1 MDFERLEQAWRSE
14 ANTPDAK
21 AQAYLMEE
29 LMRTLKARRR
39 RELMLFMIPL
49 AAMTLFTAIA
59 VRSYLTGAAD
69 IGAEWGAIGMLAVC
83 WAALAAVLI
92 VGVLMRRRPAAGG
105 SPVRDSLA
113 AMLASNRAAR
123 ANCRIFWI
131 SLPVFIIPMLASVNQ
146 LHEVGKTTD
155 RNMGQM
161 LLVFGVA
168 LAASIGWN
176 TARYF
181 MVLKPEGKRL
191 EGLLADYEA

>member
-39 RELMLFMIPL
+39 GELLLFMIPA

-59 VRSYLTGAAD
+59 VRSILIGTTD
-69 IGAEWGAIGMLAVC
+69 ISREWGAMGMLAVC
-83 WAALAAVLI
+83 WVVLAAVLI
-92 VGVLMRRRPAAGG
+92 VGILMRRRGKAGG
-105 SPVRDSLA
+105 SPVRDTLA

-123 ANCRIFWI
+123 ANCRIFWM
-131 SLPVFIIPMLASVNQ
+131 SLPVFMVPMLFAVDQ
-146 LHEVGKTTD
+146 LHEVGKASE
-155 RNMGQM
+155 RNTGQM

-176 TARYF
+176 TGRYF

-191 EGLLADYEA
+191 EALLAEYQD